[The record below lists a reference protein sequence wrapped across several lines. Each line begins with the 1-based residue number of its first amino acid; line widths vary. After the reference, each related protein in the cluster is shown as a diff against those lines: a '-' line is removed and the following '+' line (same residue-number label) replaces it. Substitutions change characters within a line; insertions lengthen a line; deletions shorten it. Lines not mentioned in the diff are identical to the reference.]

1 MSELLSYL
9 LLPLARLIYRSAPSK
24 LRTALAN
31 GGKTLTTLEVALALY
46 AISLRYLPAGEF
58 LDKIDLPKP
67 WQSITDPW
75 DLLIILSIVILVH
88 HAGGKVVMNLKFLLQ
103 PTIDKIREDLR
114 PEVREEVREEVRPE
128 VREEEREKNT
138 RTIKLWLEEQIRAGK
153 ISEDVDLPDFG
164 DDGKGKNLSSEN
176 GKEGEQLSG

>member
-9 LLPLARLIYRSAPSK
+9 LFPLARLIYRNTSSK

-31 GGKTLTTLEVALALY
+31 GDKTLTALEVAIALY

-75 DLLIILSIVILVH
+75 DLLIILSVIILVH
-88 HAGGKVVMNLKFLLQ
+88 HAGGKVAMNLKFLLQ

-114 PEVREEVREEVRPE
+114 PEVREEEREKERE
-128 VREEEREKNT
+128 KGREEERGKNT
-138 RTIKLWLEEQIRAGK
+138 RAIKLWLEEQIRAGK
-153 ISEDVDLPDFG
+153 VPEGVEPPDFG
-164 DDGKGKNLSSEN
+164 DSGNGNRQPGKN
-176 GKEGEQLSG
+176 GKEDE

>member
-58 LDKIDLPKP
+58 
-67 WQSITDPW
+67 S
-75 DLLIILSIVILVH
+75 
-88 HAGGKVVMNLKFLLQ
+88 
-103 PTIDKIREDLR
+103 
-114 PEVREEVREEVRPE
+114 
-128 VREEEREKNT
+128 
-138 RTIKLWLEEQIRAGK
+138 
-153 ISEDVDLPDFG
+153 
-164 DDGKGKNLSSEN
+164 
-176 GKEGEQLSG
+176 

>member
-1 MSELLSYL
+1 
-9 LLPLARLIYRSAPSK
+9 
-24 LRTALAN
+24 
-31 GGKTLTTLEVALALY
+31 
-46 AISLRYLPAGEF
+46 
-58 LDKIDLPKP
+58 
-67 WQSITDPW
+67 
-75 DLLIILSIVILVH
+75 
-88 HAGGKVVMNLKFLLQ
+88 MNLKFLLQ

-114 PEVREEVREEVRPE
+114 PEVREEVRPE

-176 GKEGEQLSG
+176 GKEGGQLSG